1 MAEGGSGRG
10 PTSTAYEYSPE
21 LAMIETKMRS
31 LLSRNE
37 RRVLRKLAQA
47 YASAQLNIN
56 QFVEA
61 LLHLLSSTPEKVN
74 TSHRILI
81 IPFILITKITRNNRS
96 CRLPL
101 KIAINNGRQSIIH
114 STFFFTS

>member
-1 MAEGGSGRG
+1 MAEGGGGRG
-10 PTSTAYEYSPE
+10 TTSTAYEYSPE

-74 TSHRILI
+74 TSTATAPPHNHHCTFL
-81 IPFILITKITRNNRS
+81 PTTFILKIKTHKNRS
-96 CRLPL
+96 VVYR
-101 KIAINNGRQSIIH
+101 
-114 STFFFTS
+114 

>member
-1 MAEGGSGRG
+1 
-10 PTSTAYEYSPE
+10 
-21 LAMIETKMRS
+21 MIETKMRS

-74 TSHRILI
+74 TSTAPPLPHISSNYFYLKKKTHKKSISRQPLNRHR
-81 IPFILITKITRNNRS
+81 TDNN
-96 CRLPL
+96 
-101 KIAINNGRQSIIH
+101 Q
-114 STFFFTS
+114 